1 MTSATYLDGSL
12 VIAAQ
17 HDRLKFGIIRVKRNF
32 RVLPGFIY
40 RLNLLTLVREN
51 SQLRAQTTPASK
63 TSGMD
68 YSLSERKMTN
78 VNRNFEIPI
87 YIRETPIGI
96 PHFPIGI
103 CRFPIGISDFRL
115 GNAIL
120 QLEFRISDRKKRNA
134 NENLSFSNRKK

>member
-96 PHFPIGI
+96 SHFPIGI
-103 CRFPIGISDFRL
+103 LKFRFTFVKF
-115 GNAIL
+115 
-120 QLEFRISDRKKRNA
+120 QLEFVIFRLEKAKFQSAFAI
-134 NENLSFSNRKK
+134 FQ

>member
-78 VNRNFEIPI
+78 SNRNFEIPI
-87 YIRETPIGI
+87 YICEIPIGI
-96 PHFPIGI
+96 CHFPIGKSKIPISI
-103 CRFPIGISDFRL
+103 CDFPIRKREIPIGTYHFPTSAQKISWR
-115 GNAIL
+115 
-120 QLEFRISDRKKRNA
+120 
-134 NENLSFSNRKK
+134 